1 MSRFSLRMPGM
12 TWMLLFA
19 LLLFFLWAFLFQ
31 VDQTVRAQGQL
42 IPSTRTQVIQ
52 AADGGVLEKIL
63 VAEGQHVKAGQVL
76 AVLESERAF
85 AGVEEGRAKMAA
97 LSIGLA
103 RARAEAT
110 GQDLSFPREFA
121 AYRDLMAEQEQFYW
135 QKRRSLEAEL
145 SSLDKALALAQDE
158 LTVNQRLFATGDA
171 SKLELMRAQRQVA
184 ELQGKIESVRN
195 KYLQDARQE
204 ATRLQDELASQR
216 FKLDER
222 RSVLEHTQLTT
233 PVAGIVKYLR
243 INTVGG
249 VLKGG
254 DELMQISP
262 TDVDLQVE
270 LKILPADI
278 GLLYPGLPASIKI
291 DAFDSSIYGSLDG
304 KLEYISSDTLSEQSP
319 NGQSQ
324 TYYRARVT
332 FDTTT
337 KNPKLP
343 LAQLKPGMTATVDV
357 KTGQRSVMT
366 YLFKPFVKAFSGAA
380 RER

>member
-1 MSRFSLRMPGM
+1 MSRLTVRTPSM
-12 TWMLLFA
+12 TWLLLAA
-19 LLLFFLWAFLFQ
+19 LLLFVFWALLFD

-63 VAEGQHVKAGQVL
+63 VAEGQSVKAGQVL
-76 AVLESERAF
+76 AVLESERAV
-85 AGVEEGRAKMAA
+85 AGVEEGRAKVAA

-110 GQDLSFPREFA
+110 GQALVFPREFM
-121 AYRDLMAEQEQFYW
+121 AYRDLMAEQEQLYW
-135 QKRRSLEAEL
+135 QKSRSVEAEL
-145 SSLDKALALAQDE
+145 ASLGQALSLAQDE
-158 LTVNQRLFATGDA
+158 LSVNQRLFGTGDT
-171 SKLELMRAQRQVA
+171 SKLDLMRAQRQVA
-184 ELQGKIESVRN
+184 ELQGKMESVRN

-222 RSVLEHTQLTT
+222 RSVLQHTQLTT
-233 PVAGIVKYLR
+233 PVDGIVKYLR

-262 TDVDLQVE
+262 TEVDLQVE

-278 GLLYPGLPASIKI
+278 GLLTLGLPASIKI
-291 DAFDSSIYGSLDG
+291 DAFDSSLYGSLVG
-304 KLEYISSDTLSEQSP
+304 ELEYVSSDTLSEQ
-319 NGQSQ
+319 NATGQSQ
-324 TYYRARVT
+324 TYYRARVS
-332 FDTTT
+332 FDTGF

-343 LAQLKPGMTATVDV
+343 LQQLKPGMTATVDI

-366 YLFKPFVKAFSGAA
+366 YLFKPIVKAFSGAA

>member
-1 MSRFSLRMPGM
+1 MKSGFIRLPSL
-12 TWMLLFA
+12 TWMLLAA
-19 LLLFFLWAFLFQ
+19 LLLFVLWAFLFD

-52 AADGGVLEKIL
+52 AADGGVLERIL
-63 VAEGQHVKAGQVL
+63 VTEGQHVNAGEVL
-76 AVLESERAF
+76 AVLESERAS

-110 GQDLSFPREFA
+110 GQDLKFPAQFT
-121 AYRDLMAEQEQFYW
+121 AYADLQAEQEQLYW
-135 QKRRSLEAEL
+135 QKKRSLDAEL
-145 SSLDKALALAQDE
+145 SSVQKALVLAKDE
-158 LTVNQRLFATGDA
+158 LSINDRLFVTGDT
-171 SKLELMRAQRQVA
+171 SRLDVMRAQRQVA
-184 ELQGKIESVRN
+184 ELEGKIESLRN

-270 LKILPADI
+270 IRLAPADV
-278 GLLYPGLPASIKI
+278 GMLHPGLPVSVKI
-291 DAFDSSIYGSLDG
+291 DAFDSSIYGALHG
-304 KLEYISSDTLSEQSP
+304 HLEYISSDTLSEQSST
-319 NGQSQ
+319 GQPQ
-324 TYYRARVT
+324 TFFRARVSL
-332 FDTTT
+332 DI
-337 KNPKLP
+337 KHVNPKLS
-343 LAQLKPGMTATVDV
+343 LDQLRPGMTATVDV
-357 KTGQRSVMT
+357 KTGRRSVMA
-366 YLFKPFVKAFSGAA
+366 YLFKPIVKAFSGAG